1 MDVQLLEFFRRQFGA
16 GLAEGV
22 DELFEIAGAP
32 PPLRSLPRRGGSVGA
47 HCGGGRRL
55 FLGVRVRLRRRGLLG
70 NGRVELLDVGIQLV
84 ADAPLAGILGGL
96 ARAQSVL
103 VLLDEPFAIRQVG
116 GVRELAEVRG
126 LAGVLRQL
134 VVVARRY
141 LDPLCP
147 APFAGAEEIEA
158 FARLG
163 LGEVFA
169 AGAGDGDHPIQLH
182 AVGQCYPFERHVPNP
197 SAGSSGPLW
206 RVAMGRQADGLPH
219 LPKPGTWPCSNSSAR
234 TGALALEWR
243 ISLRASSAPTGET
256 P

>member
-55 FLGVRVRLRRRGLLG
+55 FLGVRVRWWRRGFLG
-70 NGRVELLDVGIQLV
+70 DGRIEFLDVGVQLV
-84 ADAPLAGILGGL
+84 ADAPLAGLLGGF

-103 VLLDEPFAIRQVG
+103 VVLDEPLAVRQVG
-116 GVRELAEVRG
+116 GMRELAEVRG

-147 APFAGAEEIEA
+147 ARFAGAEEVEA

-169 AGAGDGDHPIQLH
+169 AGTGDGDHSLQLH
-182 AVGQCYPFERHVPNP
+182 AVGQCYPFERHVPSP

-206 RVAMGRQADGLPH
+206 RLAMGRQAGGLPR
-219 LPKPGTWPCSNSSAR
+219 LPKPGARPRSNSSAR
-234 TGALALEWR
+234 TGVLALERR